1 MKGNYSVEQYMEF
14 MRKTGLLDLIANH
27 LVNNLVDYVLG
38 IETGL
43 DSNGRKNRGGHQM
56 EDLVEGFIKQTDAE
70 YYKEMYITDIE
81 KKWGVDLS
89 TISAEGTP
97 QSDGTLLLRQIE
109 SSMSSKPIFMAAV
122 VLNLTKQPEAIK

>member
-1 MKGNYSVEQYMEF
+1 MEF

-81 KKWGVDLS
+81 KNGVLTS
-89 TISAEGTP
+89 LQYLLKVPP